1 MNRFG
6 LIVTI
11 AFIVSA
17 CGKLPVEGNAQQIVT
32 KTIVDSSY
40 IVKADSLEQ
49 VIAKLDSIIINKNDT
64 INKYKHKNDSVSA
77 ELFVLRYKLER
88 VKYYN
93 NIASKGKNIYF
104 LRGWLNRV
112 LNE

>member
-1 MNRFG
+1 MNKIG

-17 CGKLPVEGNAQQIVT
+17 CGKPPIEGTTQQIVT
-32 KTIVDSSY
+32 KTIVDSTY
-40 IVKADSLEQ
+40 IVKTDSLEQ

-64 INKYKHKNDSVSA
+64 INKYKYKNDSVSA

-88 VKYYN
+88 VRYYN

>member
-6 LIVTI
+6 LIATI

-49 VIAKLDSIIINKNDT
+49 IIAKLDTLSPLKTLSRGYAIISNDDGKIIKSAKNLKSNDNIKIKLMDGEKNAT
-64 INKYKHKNDSVSA
+64 IN
-77 ELFVLRYKLER
+77 
-88 VKYYN
+88 
-93 NIASKGKNIYF
+93 
-104 LRGWLNRV
+104 
-112 LNE
+112 

>member
-6 LIVTI
+6 LIATI

-49 VIAKLDSIIINKNDT
+49 VIAKLDSIIKNLNKKCGAN
-64 INKYKHKNDSVSA
+64 
-77 ELFVLRYKLER
+77 LRE
-88 VKYYN
+88 
-93 NIASKGKNIYF
+93 
-104 LRGWLNRV
+104 
-112 LNE
+112 E